1 MAAVNITDSTGNPI
15 ESDNLTN
22 GRGLRVVNLADA
34 AVKGRVAMGADLSSE
49 RPVFIGVWA
58 STSIANPA
66 PATEGQLIA
75 LKAAADG
82 RLITVPFT
90 GPEDV
95 IQTPPVLMANDTSL
109 HELVP
114 AISGFKLA
122 LVGLIVSTTGTLVHC
137 AITDGAAVGMVR
149 IPLVNEPNP
158 FPVPFKTSAV
168 SLAIDYQLSA
178 PPGAN
183 TAWVTPLVYKTKL

>member
-1 MAAVNITDSTGNPI
+1 MAAVNITDSSGNLI

-34 AVKGRVAMGADLSSE
+34 AVKGTKAIGADLATE

-58 STSIANPA
+58 STSIANPT
-66 PATEGQLIA
+66 PASEGQLIA

-95 IQTPPVLMANDTSL
+95 IQTPPVLLANDTGL

-114 AISGFKLA
+114 AISGFRLA
-122 LVGLIVSTTGTLVHC
+122 LLGVVVSTTGALVHC
-137 AITDGAAVGMVR
+137 AITDGSGVG
-149 IPLVNEPNP
+149 
-158 FPVPFKTSAV
+158 
-168 SLAIDYQLSA
+168 
-178 PPGAN
+178 
-183 TAWVTPLVYKTKL
+183 